1 MFPRAHNE
9 ETRVLK
15 AKVKQVRNSNIKFSN
30 MQIVTYV
37 ITGAGEQQA
46 AGEPSEREAPA
57 SSQPERVQ
65 QVAEAGQHGDRPR
78 GEGHPQS

>member
-15 AKVKQVRNSNIKFSN
+15 AKVKQVGNSNIKLT
-30 MQIVTYV
+30 MQIVTFV
-37 ITGAGEQQA
+37 IPGAGEQQA
-46 AGEPSEREAPA
+46 AGEPLEREAPA
-57 SSQPERVQ
+57 SSQPERVE

-78 GEGHPQS
+78 GEGHPQD

>member
-15 AKVKQVRNSNIKFSN
+15 AKVKQVGNSNIKLTN

-46 AGEPSEREAPA
+46 AGESLEREAPA

-78 GEGHPQS
+78 GEGHPQD